1 MARILTTEIR
11 TEEIIGWKK
20 IKAKKA
26 YLDIG
31 VLRKLESHSNFNLS
45 KIEPGNL
52 WKILPAK
59 WLMLG
64 HIAAVLAEFDMLES
78 SRCSC

>member
-1 MARILTTEIR
+1 M
-11 TEEIIGWKK
+11 EEDQGQEGLSWISVC
-20 IKAKKA
+20 
-26 YLDIG
+26 L
-31 VLRKLESHSNFNLS
+31 LRKLESYSNFNLS